1 MRDLRIDRVVA
12 REILD
17 SRGRPTVEA
26 DVHLVDGTV
35 GRASVPSGASTGTHE
50 AVELRDGDHR
60 RYGGLGVRRAVSN
73 VQDEIGPAV
82 RGLPADDQDAID
94 RHLIVLDGT
103 PTKSRLGANATLA
116 LSLAACRAAAI
127 ARDVPLYR
135 HIADLCGTQPT
146 IPLPMVNIIS
156 GGLHAGR
163 QLDIQDVLVIP
174 TGAGDFAGALAD
186 AVAVHARVGEMV
198 AAAGHPLLVAD
209 EGGWAPPLD
218 GNREAVAWVAAAI
231 VDSGVSAGIG
241 LDIAA
246 THFLDPA
253 TRDYVLAADGRRVQG
268 STLIAEW
275 LALAAAFP
283 VLSIEDGL
291 AEDDWEGW
299 ADLTRRAA
307 DVQLIGDDLFVT
319 DVVRLRQGIS
329 KRVAN
334 AILVK
339 PNQAG
344 TLTEA
349 LEVIDLARANG
360 YRTIVSARSGETEDA
375 FLADLAV
382 GTAAGQIKVGSVTRS
397 ERLAKWNQLLR
408 IEKELGAGSY
418 VGAAALSGA
427 GLSRQTPAARPR

>member
-1 MRDLRIDRVVA
+1 MRDLRIHRVVA

-26 DVHLVDGTV
+26 DVHLEGGTV
-35 GRASVPSGASTGTHE
+35 GRASVPSGASKGAYE
-50 AVELRDGDHR
+50 ATELRDGDPR
-60 RYGGLGVRRAVSN
+60 RYGGLGVRRVVSN
-73 VQDEIGPAV
+73 IQDEIGPAV
-82 RGLPADDQDAID
+82 RGHLADEQDSLD
-94 RHLIVLDGT
+94 RLIIELDGT
-103 PTKSRLGANATLA
+103 TTKSRLGANATLA
-116 LSLAACRAAAI
+116 VSLATCRAAA
-127 ARDVPLYR
+127 AGRDIPLYR
-135 HIADLCGTQPT
+135 HIADLCGMQPA

-186 AVAVHARVGEMV
+186 AVAVHARIGEMLT
-198 AAAGHPLLVAD
+198 AAGHPLLTAD

-218 GNREAVAWVAAAI
+218 SNREAVAWVATAI
-231 VDSGVSAGIG
+231 VETGVVGGIG

-246 THFLDPA
+246 SHLLDGA
-253 TRDYVLAADGRRVQG
+253 TGDYVLAAEGRRL
-268 STLIAEW
+268 STPALIDEW
-275 LALAAAFP
+275 LDLVAAFP

-299 ADLTRRAA
+299 AELTRRTA
-307 DVQLIGDDLFVT
+307 DVQVIGDDLFAT
-319 DVVRLRQGIS
+319 NVVRLQQGINE
-329 KRVAN
+329 RVAN

-349 LEVIDLARANG
+349 IDVIQLAQANG
-360 YRTIVSARSGETEDA
+360 YRAIVSARSGETEDA
-375 FLADLAV
+375 FLADFAV

-408 IEKELGAGSY
+408 IEEELGAGSY
-418 VGAAALSGA
+418 VGRTALSNA
-427 GLSRQTPAARPR
+427 GLGPPTHDARPS

>member
-1 MRDLRIDRVVA
+1 MRDLRIERVVA

-26 DVHLVDGTV
+26 DVHLEGGEI
-35 GRASVPSGASTGTHE
+35 GRASVPSGASKGTHE
-50 AVELRDGDHR
+50 AIELRDGDPR
-60 RYGGLGVRRAVSN
+60 RYGGFGVRSVVSN
-73 VQDEIGPAV
+73 IQDKIGPAV
-82 RGLPADDQDAID
+82 RGLQVDHQDGID
-94 RHLIVLDGT
+94 RRLIELDGT

-116 LSLAACRAAAI
+116 VSLAACRAAASG
-127 ARDVPLYR
+127 RDVPLYR
-135 HIADLCGTQPT
+135 HIADLCGTRPLV
-146 IPLPMVNIIS
+146 PLPMVNMIS

-163 QLDIQDVLVIP
+163 QLDIQDILVIP
-174 TGAGDFAGALAD
+174 TGADDFAGALAD
-186 AVAVHARVGEMV
+186 CAAVHRRIGEMV
-198 AAAGHPLLVAD
+198 AAAGRHLLVAD

-218 GNREAVAWVAAAI
+218 SNREAVAWVAAAI
-231 VDSGVSAGIG
+231 VKTGVVAGIG
-241 LDIAA
+241 VDIAA
-246 THFLDPA
+246 SHFFDPA
-253 TRDYVLAADGRRVQG
+253 TGDYVLAAEERRLPAPA
-268 STLIAEW
+268 LIDEW
-275 LALAAAFP
+275 LDLAAAFP

-299 ADLTRRAA
+299 AELTRRAA
-307 DVQLIGDDLFVT
+307 DMQVIGDDLFAT
-319 DVVRLRQGIS
+319 NLARLQQGIN

-349 LEVIDLARANG
+349 LDVIRLARANG

-408 IEKELGAGSY
+408 IEEELGAGSY
-418 VGAAALSGA
+418 VGRAALVDA
-427 GLSRQTPAARPR
+427 RPDWPTPATRPG